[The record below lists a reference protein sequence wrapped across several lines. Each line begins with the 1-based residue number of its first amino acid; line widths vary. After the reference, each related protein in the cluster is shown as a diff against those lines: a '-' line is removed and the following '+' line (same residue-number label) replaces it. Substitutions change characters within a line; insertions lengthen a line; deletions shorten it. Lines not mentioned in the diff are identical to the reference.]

1 MTTTKAATKRAERER
16 RRANGEVR
24 VECWLTRED
33 VSWLMQPGCTLNDAI
48 ADAVRYHRD
57 HCMPDD

>member
-24 VECWLTRED
+24 VECWISAED
-33 VSWLMQPGCTLNDAI
+33 ATWLRGVFPAVSEGI
-48 ADAVRYHRD
+48 GEAVWYYRNKHSS
-57 HCMPDD
+57 